1 MKTIL
6 ISILMICCSL
16 TLHAQEEDKD
26 EFFQEAEAA
35 YTYVNNNKWRG
46 AATANWKHLFDKYNW
61 SRWGMDAYISR
72 KMKFISLEAGIT
84 TYYTVDKKTAN
95 FLELRPW
102 FGLRSDFELSN
113 RLLLMQKFKIERR
126 HFLYKDDT
134 FADMHTT
141 RTRFLLSL
149 KYDFIKDREDWKL
162 NPTSEWYFVSKNAD
176 AERFSNSVEFGLRL
190 LKIFKNEHELAVG
203 YKRESYK
210 SEYISEDKHGHIF
223 LLEYAF

>member
-1 MKTIL
+1 
-6 ISILMICCSL
+6 MICSV
-16 TLHAQEEDKD
+16 TLYAQQEDKD

-35 YTYVNNNKWRG
+35 YTYVNNGKWRG
-46 AATANWKHLFDKYNW
+46 VAAVNWKHLYDKAAW
-61 SRWGMDAYISR
+61 SRWGMDVYISR
-72 KMKFISLEAGIT
+72 KVKFISLEAGLT
-84 TYYTVDKKTAN
+84 AYYTFDERTVN

-102 FGLRSDFELSN
+102 FGLRSDFKLTN

-126 HFLYKDDT
+126 HFLYNDDT
-134 FADMHTT
+134 FEDMHTT

-149 KYDFIKDREDWKL
+149 KYDFIKDRADWKL
-162 NPTSEWYFVSKNAD
+162 NPTSEWYFIGKSAD

-190 LKIFKNEHELAVG
+190 IKVFKNNRELAIG

-210 SEYISEDKHGHIF
+210 SEYISEGKHGHIF